1 MANEAGKGSKQRPK
15 AVSDQEW
22 SNRWDAIFGKDE
34 NSEHYLATQADN
46 TEEEHEVSSRRDEVS
61 EEH

>member
-34 NSEHYLATQADN
+34 DSEHYLATQADN
-46 TEEEHEVSSRRDEVS
+46 IEENDEASSRGDAVPEKY
-61 EEH
+61 